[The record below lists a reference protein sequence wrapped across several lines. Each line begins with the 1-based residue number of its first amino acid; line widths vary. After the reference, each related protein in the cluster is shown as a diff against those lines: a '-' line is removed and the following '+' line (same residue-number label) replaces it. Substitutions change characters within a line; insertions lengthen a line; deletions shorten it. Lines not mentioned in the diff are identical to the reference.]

1 MISARFGLK
10 NWSLPSLRMSRMA
23 YSGLRFVQFFLLYCS
38 ACECEFGFAMSKML
52 CASLMAFGSSSSSR
66 LFIAFLTT
74 RTCSN
79 LISRTSCLQK
89 ASKPFVWRLFEIQT
103 LDVRTHYGEGFLLF
117 LNLLGIASVT
127 SDPTRPDNDAVN
139 SLRPSI

>member
-23 YSGLRFVQFFLLYCS
+23 LAYDLYSFLLYCS
-38 ACECEFGFAMSKML
+38 ACEFGFAMSKML